1 MTEDNTT
8 NKTTASF
15 IKNVADENY
24 AAANVDLSKTIE
36 QKLKD
41 KIKQIYKPNIFKNN
55 ESGNK

>member
-1 MTEDNTT
+1 MTDDNTT

-24 AAANVDLSKTIE
+24 AAANVELSKSIE

>member
-1 MTEDNTT
+1 MTDDNTT

-15 IKNVADENY
+15 IKNISDENY
-24 AAANVDLSKTIE
+24 AAANVELSKSIE

>member
-1 MTEDNTT
+1 MGKELQT
-8 NKTTASF
+8 NHTASF

-24 AAANVDLSKTIE
+24 AAANVELTKSIE

-41 KIKQIYKPNIFKNN
+41 KIKQVYNQNIFKNN